1 MNAKTS
7 RLLAAALS
15 CGILGACLRLLLYRI
30 GFNDKNILS
39 ATHPLHRI
47 CLWMTA
53 LLAIYLLLAIRRLKG
68 SNDPGQNF
76 PKSTLRRM
84 GLLSAGCLMTLH
96 GLTLTEDIDS
106 LLALIR
112 MVLAFGSACGMVAC
126 ALLPGKLR
134 RVHIFS
140 RGVICLFFT
149 LDMLARYQNWSG
161 NPQLP
166 DYVFQVFACALLS
179 LTSYHRLASGVGL
192 GKPRMLLWCGHMALF
207 LSLLCAAGPE
217 TRSFYL
223 GGAIWAAVCTLPAGI
238 PANNQKEDQP

>member
-30 GFNDKNILS
+30 GFDDKNILS

-53 LLAIYLLLAIRRLKG
+53 LLAIYLLLVVRRLKG

-76 PKSTLRRM
+76 PKSTLRQM

-96 GLTLTEDIDS
+96 GLTLTENIAS

-112 MVLAFGSACGMVAC
+112 MVLAFGSACGMAAC

-166 DYVFQVFACALLS
+166 DYFFQVLACVMLS
-179 LTSYHRLASGVGL
+179 LCSYQRLAFDTGL
-192 GKPRMLLWCGHMALF
+192 GKRRMLLFTSLMAMY

-217 TRSFYL
+217 TPIFYL
-223 GGAIWAAVCTLPAGI
+223 GSTLWAGSCMCI
-238 PANNQKEDQP
+238 PEPPVQEE